1 MKANKL
7 IPSILFLVIFFESC
21 YHEGKIDV
29 SFALVKLSKMGNKK
43 AIRVSIKN
51 NSDKNV
57 FILST
62 YLVNKVDS
70 AHPCRND
77 ILGEYS
83 KISSHTG
90 DDCTMNTGTLLFEY
104 LQTIPFTRADHAG
117 LKKTLSSGSG
127 KDEFDFSTWFFYL
140 IPGYHL
146 TRPAPSFIFI
156 EAKKTTY
163 VYFTIDEELND
174 LDKGVYKLEWYSKER
189 LQHVISPGQGKT
201 SFKKTIEGE
210 TINGYEFYD
219 GDFVVHPLQIRL

>member
-1 MKANKL
+1 MKSNTL
-7 IPSILFLVIFFESC
+7 IASILFLFVFLPSC
-21 YHEGKIDV
+21 YREGKIDV
-29 SFALVKLSKMGNKK
+29 SFALVKLNKVANKK

-62 YLVNKVDS
+62 YLVNKVDFT
-70 AHPCRND
+70 HPCRNN

-83 KISSHTG
+83 KISSHIG
-90 DDCTMNTGTLLFEY
+90 NDCSFNSGTLLFEY
-104 LQTIPFTRADHAG
+104 LQTIPFRRADHAE
-117 LKKTLSSGSG
+117 LKKTLSTHSR

-146 TRPAPSFIFI
+146 VMPAPSFIFI

-163 VYFTIDEELND
+163 VYFTIDEKLNE

-189 LQHVISPGQGKT
+189 LQHVISPGKGKV
-201 SFKKTIEGE
+201 SLKKTIQGK